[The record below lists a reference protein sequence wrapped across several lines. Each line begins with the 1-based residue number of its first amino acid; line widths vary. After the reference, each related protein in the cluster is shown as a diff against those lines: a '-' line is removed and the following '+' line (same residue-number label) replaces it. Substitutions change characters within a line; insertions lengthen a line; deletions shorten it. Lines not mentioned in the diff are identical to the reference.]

1 MRYPPEDPADQSSRR
16 RRGQHSAPEAASR
29 QPGEDSS
36 VFVPGY
42 DSRRDSGPQRRT
54 AERGD
59 QPPPPWYGS
68 AAGGAAG
75 KGPVRGYPP
84 SPGQPPP
91 MYPPGQFAAW
101 NRRSPGRA
109 RHASEA
115 AAGGGSGDGS
125 GYYAAE
131 SEPHTD
137 PGYSMLAVSDPAA
150 DVTSTQT
157 WQAVGDGRAAG
168 TWTAPARPA

>member
-91 MYPPGQFAAW
+91 MYPPGQFASW
-101 NRRSPGRA
+101 NRSQAGRPAVDQHRPGRRLA
-109 RHASEA
+109 TVQQCAEHLIDPQQA
-115 AAGGGSGDGS
+115 AVEPDEGKTDRSLVQQGREDG
-125 GYYAAE
+125 
-131 SEPHTD
+131 
-137 PGYSMLAVSDPAA
+137 
-150 DVTSTQT
+150 
-157 WQAVGDGRAAG
+157 
-168 TWTAPARPA
+168 